1 MRVQHAARHTDRFG
15 LFPGKQGVMSVDT
28 VTVED
33 SAASADSSGSTDS
46 TASTASAASAGG
58 AVPNSRMAALYERDL
73 ACRGL
78 GITLDEVSTGR
89 ASMRMTVA
97 PAMVNGHGIA
107 HGGYLFLLADA
118 AFSYACNSY
127 GPVTVAQAA
136 QVTFLAPAAVG
147 DELVAEAVERTRSG
161 RTGVYDVTVRNA
173 AEKVIAEFRG
183 QSVMLAGQPHTS

>member
-1 MRVQHAARHTDRFG
+1 
-15 LFPGKQGVMSVDT
+15 MSVDT
-28 VTVED
+28 VAVED
-33 SAASADSSGSTDS
+33 SAGSAGSVGSG
-46 TASTASAASAGG
+46 AAGSAASGGVSAG

-73 ACRGL
+73 ACQGL
-78 GITLDEVSTGR
+78 GIALEEVSTGR

-161 RTGVYDVTVRNA
+161 RTGIYDVTVRNA

-183 QSVMLAGQPHTS
+183 QSVMLAGQPHTA